1 MRSIR
6 QITFFILL
14 IVATPDIQAQ
24 KASDHPRLLVAD
36 SDREGVLTK
45 IEMEPWANASWKTL
59 MEEINPYVN
68 RHVSDPEWIVSRLA
82 MYWKDGERYTQ
93 CYIKGQDWD
102 YGEGNA
108 PIPTVRL
115 PGMRK
120 WNDYVNVPLEDMIP
134 YNETGDMLGISRSSA
149 DKTPV
154 KIPYKETGHMIRAN
168 NMEIL
173 KLAEKS
179 AFAYFITQEE
189 KYATFSADIFWTWIL
204 GTYYMNPPLDPGEST
219 NGPGGYEPG
228 GIMGYYDYEV
238 IHDDRQ
244 IPMAATYDF
253 LYDYLNAHP
262 HEHLKEINKKTVDVA
277 SEVFK
282 RFIEIGLVRGGKKG
296 NWNVNRYKN
305 IIGSM
310 LVLESNDFYEDGK
323 GREYYIPFY
332 TEKSGDHYAGLP
344 EIIANYNTET
354 GLWPESP
361 GYASGMIPTVLDM
374 GLQLYKSGVNTLAGN
389 PIIKKAALAN
399 LGWLD
404 ARGNL
409 VVFGDMRGGAFNMS
423 AFESL
428 LTYSTWTGDTKTART
443 MATVI
448 RKNMENGQYDRNKSN
463 WRDIVFNQALPES
476 GSELPYHRSA
486 YSEFHRHMILR
497 NGNDEENGLMFTL
510 YGGRQKSH
518 LAENGLALQFY
529 GKGWALAPDASA
541 YESYWSPDAGYHR
554 GITGSNTIVPGYK
567 SGEITVN
574 AMDPKT
580 ADNGFYNT
588 EVTSEQVSFA
598 DVSTEEKRRVVVMVR
613 TSKTSG
619 FYVDIFRSD
628 QDNNDYLHHNL
639 GNAVTLKDAANQALP
654 ISAVNDLG
662 TAYNK
667 NYSFFKNQRKVTHG
681 GDFNA
686 TWDINSVSPA
696 LHVNMWMMG
705 QDNRELYVVDAPPT
719 TLRND
724 ITPGQINKSP
734 ETTPTLL
741 VRQNGLN
748 AQAHPFVSVFEP
760 YATGEKSIK
769 RITKV
774 GHFSDMVSLKVESI
788 NSTQI
793 ICNSIDGNEEYKP
806 TTDIKFKGTL
816 GVASEK
822 NGQFEYLYLGKGK
835 LLQNGKY
842 KIEAVNEAVS
852 AELKM
857 EDGKYYY
864 SSDKPVFIQIK
875 KRGTKEYPAGYNQE
889 IN

>member
-1 MRSIR
+1 MRFIR
-6 QITFFILL
+6 QITFLLIL
-14 IVATPDIQAQ
+14 IVAIPAIQAQ
-24 KASDHPRLLVAD
+24 KASGHPRLLVTNT
-36 SDREGVLTK
+36 DREAILNK
-45 IEMEPWANASWKTL
+45 IGNEPWAKASWNNVL
-59 MEEINPYVN
+59 EEINPYVD
-68 RHVSDPEWIVSRLA
+68 RHVTDPEWIVSRLA
-82 MYWKDGERYTQ
+82 MYWKEGERYTQ

-120 WNDYVNVPLEDMIP
+120 WNDYVNVPLEDRIP

-154 KIPYKETGHMIRAN
+154 KIPYKESGHMIRAN

-189 KYATFSADIFWTWIL
+189 KYAKFSADIFWTWIL
-204 GTYYMNPPLDPGEST
+204 GTYYMNPPLDPREST
-219 NGPGGYEPG
+219 NGPGGYAPG

-253 LYDYLNAHP
+253 LYGYLNAHP

-305 IIGSM
+305 ILGSM
-310 LVLESNDFYEDGK
+310 LVLESNDFYKDGK

-332 TEKSGDHYAGLP
+332 TEKSGNHFAGLP
-344 EIIANYNTET
+344 EIMANYNTET

-389 PIIKKAALAN
+389 PIIEKAALAN

-428 LTYSTWTGDTKTART
+428 LTYATWTGDTKTAKT

-463 WRDIVFNQALPES
+463 WRDIIFNQTLPES
-476 GSELPYHRSA
+476 GSELPFHRSA
-486 YSEFHRHMILR
+486 YSKFHRHMILR
-497 NGNDEENGLMFTL
+497 NGNDEQNGLMFTL

-518 LAENGLALQFY
+518 LTENGLALQFY
-529 GKGWALAPDASA
+529 GKGWALSPDASA

-554 GITGSNTIVPGYK
+554 GIVGANTIIPGYK
-567 SGEITVN
+567 SGDITVN

-580 ADNGFYNT
+580 ADDGFYNT
-588 EVTSEQVSFA
+588 EVTSRQVSFA
-598 DVSTEEKRRVVVMVR
+598 DVTAEEKRRVVAMIR
-613 TSKTSG
+613 TSETTG
-619 FYVDIFRSD
+619 YYVDIFRSD
-628 QDNNDYLHHNL
+628 QDNNDFLHHNL
-639 GNAVTLKDAANQALP
+639 GNAVTLKDAADQALSLTP
-654 ISAVNDLG
+654 VDDLG

-667 NYSFFKNQRKVTHG
+667 NYSFLENQRKVAHH

-686 TWDINSVSPA
+686 TWDIDSVSPA
-696 LHVNMWMMG
+696 LHVNLWMMG
-705 QDNRELYVVDAPPT
+705 QENREIYVVDAPPT
-719 TLRND
+719 TLRKD

-734 ETTPTLL
+734 QTTPTLL
-741 VRQNGLN
+741 VRQHKLN

-760 YATGEKSIK
+760 YATGEKSIEK
-769 RITKV
+769 ISKV
-774 GHFSDMVSLKVESI
+774 GQFIDMVCLKVAST

-793 ICNSIDGNEEYKP
+793 ICNSIDGNKVYAPSKG
-806 TTDIKFKGTL
+806 IGFQGTL
-816 GVASEK
+816 GVVSKK
-822 NGQFEYLYLGKGK
+822 NGQFDYLYLGKGK
-835 LLQNGKY
+835 LLQHGKY

-852 AELKM
+852 AEIRM
-857 EDGKYYY
+857 EEGKYYY
-864 SSDKPVFIQIK
+864 SSDKPVYIKIK
-875 KRGTKEYPAGYNQE
+875 KGRAKTYPAGYNLE
-889 IN
+889 IK